1 MRRLRVVF
9 LPSVFVFLGTPV
21 NADPSP
27 ATDHIKEKLS
37 TLLISAAE
45 GDAGAATRTLT
56 NQLIVEKVNLEAEK
70 VKSHLLQGTGFTH
83 IDISIAGD
91 AFGLDSGTKTKSEV
105 VSTYRLHETEDT
117 FIFNQTSLINFDN
130 RNTVN
135 LGLGLRKLQADEK
148 VITGVNIFF
157 DRELDSGHSRS
168 GVGLELLTSL
178 IESRYNRYNAISGTR
193 TVDGINESAL
203 SGADFTLTGNLP
215 YLYSSNIYY
224 RRSKWN
230 DAGTYSIKTNEWG
243 SKFEV
248 IPNLTLGVASQQKD
262 SNKRSTK
269 FSLSYSIQLGA
280 SNSLAK
286 TKQTGD
292 WDTSMTSVRTKLYQ
306 PVQRENRIMKKALK
320 LGVTVS
326 GY

>member
-1 MRRLRVVF
+1 MRRLRIVF
-9 LPSVFVFLGTPV
+9 LPSVFVFLGMPV
-21 NADPSP
+21 NADPSL
-27 ATDHIKEKLS
+27 ATGQIKEKLS
-37 TLLISAAE
+37 TLLIAAAE
-45 GDAGAATRTLT
+45 GDAGAATRNLT
-56 NQLIVEKVNLEAEK
+56 NQLIVEKINLEAEK
-70 VKSHLLQGTGFTH
+70 VKSHLLQETGFTH
-83 IDISIAGD
+83 IDINISGD
-91 AFGLDSGTKTKSEV
+91 ALGLDSGTKIKSEV

-117 FIFNQTSLINFDN
+117 FIFNQASLINFDN

-135 LGLGLRKLQADEK
+135 LGLGLRKLQDDEK

-157 DRELDSGHSRS
+157 DRELGSGHSRS

-193 TVDGINESAL
+193 NVDGINESAL
-203 SGADFTLTGNLP
+203 NGSDFTLTGNLP

-224 RRSKWN
+224 RRSEWN
-230 DAGTYSIKTNEWG
+230 DAGTYSTKTNEWG

-262 SNKRSTK
+262 SKKRSTK
-269 FSLSYSIQLGA
+269 FSLSYSIPLGA
-280 SNSLAK
+280 GSSLAK
-286 TKQTGD
+286 TKQTGN
-292 WDTSMTSVRTKLYQ
+292 WDASMTSVRAKLYQ